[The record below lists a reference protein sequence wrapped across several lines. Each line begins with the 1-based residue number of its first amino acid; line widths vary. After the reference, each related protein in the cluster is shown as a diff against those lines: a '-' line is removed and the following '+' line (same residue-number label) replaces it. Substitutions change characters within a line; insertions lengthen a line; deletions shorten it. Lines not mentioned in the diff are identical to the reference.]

1 MGNREPLPKTG
12 NYALFISL
20 VSLLTFVVLFSLRAL
35 DDNRLTSWQWV
46 FPVSDPLAIYLL
58 LVAGHLACFF
68 LLKVKLPDSYNGIFL
83 FLVSFVIAG
92 VFWSEPEV
100 ILDTARYFTQAKY
113 LELYGVHYFLSEW
126 GKSINAWTDLP
137 LISFFYGLIFRYF
150 GEVRLYVQLFTTT
163 LFSLAVVLVYLTGRE
178 LWDEDTGFYG
188 GLLLLGMPY
197 LFTQVPLM
205 LVDVPAMFFLMLAV
219 FATITAL
226 RKGGI
231 WLFYSSVAI
240 FLAVL
245 SKYSAWLMLSI
256 LAMIVL
262 TALFRDE
269 KVLSRTII
277 LRTASIATGLLVLTG
292 LVYWYKADVFI
303 GQIKLLVDYQKPGL
317 SRWGESFLSTFFFQ
331 IHPFISIAAVF
342 SVYAGLKKKDLRYLI
357 IVWLVALV
365 IVMQIR
371 RIRYIIMVFPML
383 ALMAS
388 YGLSEIRRRDVR
400 KFVVFCALLTSLVI
414 AVFAYLPFMKKL
426 SAVNLK
432 HAGEFLDTMKES
444 HVKVV
449 TVLPEEPAGELSVT
463 VPILDLFTR
472 KKISYLPGKE
482 TEAELT
488 EEQKKAPLRFTW
500 EYRTPEYYID
510 SSSHSEEAAVVVISG
525 TSEDVL
531 PEGMHHL
538 TEGYSLS
545 KQFSTDEDI
554 FIYKTILRVYRRQ
567 HSTDVR

>member
-1 MGNREPLPKTG
+1 MGNKEPLPKTG

-20 VSLLTFVVLFSLRAL
+20 VSLLTFVVLFSLRTL

-46 FPVSDPLAIYLL
+46 FPGSDPLVIYLL

-68 LLKVKLPDSYNGIFL
+68 LVKLKLPDSYNGIFL
-83 FLVSFVIAG
+83 FLASFVIAG

-113 LELYGVHYFLSEW
+113 LEFYGVQYFFSEW
-126 GKSINAWTDLP
+126 GLGINAWTDLP
-137 LISFFYGLIFRYF
+137 LMPFFYGIIFRYF
-150 GEVRLYVQLFTTT
+150 GEVRLYIQIFTTT
-163 LFSLAVVLVYLTGRE
+163 LFSLTVVLVYLTGRE

-197 LFTQVPLM
+197 LYTQVPLM
-205 LVDVPAMFFLMLAV
+205 LVDVPTMFFLMLAV
-219 FATITAL
+219 FTTITAL

-231 WLFYSSVAI
+231 WLIYSSFAV

-256 LAMIVL
+256 LAIIIL
-262 TALFRDE
+262 TAFFRDE
-269 KVLSRTII
+269 KVQSRTVA
-277 LRTASIATGLLVLTG
+277 LRTAYIASGLLFMAG
-292 LVYWYKADVFI
+292 LVYWYKADVFFE
-303 GQIKLLVDYQKPGL
+303 QIKLLIDYQKPGL

-331 IHPFISIAAVF
+331 IHPFITIAAVF

-388 YGLSEIRRRDVR
+388 YGLSEIRRRDLR
-400 KFVVFCALLTSLVI
+400 KFIVCCALLTSLVI

-432 HAGEFLDTMKES
+432 HAGEFLDSMKES

-482 TEAELT
+482 TEGELT

-510 SSSHSEEAAVVVISG
+510 DSSLSEETAVVVISG
-525 TSEDVL
+525 SPEDEL
-531 PEGMHHL
+531 PEEMQYQ
-538 TEGYSLS
+538 TKGYSLS

-554 FIYKTILRVYRRQ
+554 FIYKTILRVYRQQ
-567 HSTDVR
+567 HSSDAR